1 MRRVALMP
9 EPIVTSIQQHFGGV
23 KDPRID
29 RCKRHQLLDILVI
42 AICAIICGAD
52 DWTEVEGFGNAKL
65 AWFQTFLD
73 LPHGIPSHDTFGR
86 VFARLDPAQFEACF
100 LRWIRALQDLL
111 PSEVVPVDGKELR
124 GSQQR
129 RAGKA
134 AICMVSAWAS
144 AQHLVLGQVK
154 VDAKSNEIT
163 AIPALLEA
171 LSLQGAVVTIDAIGC
186 QTEIARTIVEKGG
199 EYVLAL
205 KDNQPNLMAD
215 VALLFEDAHQSRLGA
230 PQTKQAQRIEKGHGR
245 IETRTCT
252 TIADPAVFAPL
263 RRSEEWAG
271 LQSLIEIRAQR
282 QVGTDT
288 TMKVR
293 YYLSSLDGDA
303 AKALRVTRT
312 HWSIENSMN
321 WVLDVAFRED
331 DSRVR
336 IDYGPENLGIL
347 RRIALNLLK
356 QETTLKVGVKAKR
369 KAAGWDEAY
378 LRRVLEP
385 LLR

>member
-1 MRRVALMP
+1 MP
-9 EPIVTSIQQHFGGV
+9 EMIATSIHQHFGKL

-42 AICAIICGAD
+42 AICAVICGAD
-52 DWTEVEGFGNAKL
+52 DWVEVEAFGNAKL
-65 AWFQTFLD
+65 AWFKTFLT

-100 LRWIRALQDLL
+100 LRWIQALAELL
-111 PSEVVPVDGKELR
+111 PAEVVAVDGKELR
-124 GSQQR
+124 RSLDS
-129 RAGKA
+129 ASGKA
-134 AICMVSAWAS
+134 AICLVSAWAS
-144 AQHLVLGQVK
+144 DQHLVLGQVK
-154 VDAKSNEIT
+154 VDEKSNEIA
-163 AIPALLEA
+163 AIPELLDA
-171 LSLQGAVVTIDAIGC
+171 LSVAGAVVTIDAAGC
-186 QTEIARTIVEKGG
+186 QTAIAQKVIEKGG
-199 EYVLAL
+199 DYVLAL
-205 KDNQPNLMAD
+205 KDNQPNLAAD
-215 VALLFEDAHQSRLGA
+215 VTLLFQDAQQSRPGA
-230 PQTKQAQRIEKGHGR
+230 GQPHQAQRTEKGHGR

-252 TIADPAVFAPL
+252 TIADPVLLAPL

-271 LQSLIEIRAQR
+271 LKSLIEIRAER
-282 QVGTDT
+282 QGDGVPT
-288 TMKVR
+288 TKVR
-293 YYLSSLDGDA
+293 HYLSSLDGDA
-303 AKALRVTRT
+303 DEALRVTRT

-336 IDYGPENLGIL
+336 IDHGPENLGIL

-378 LRRVLEP
+378 LRRVLTP
-385 LLR
+385 LLP